1 MTFLISLET
10 PTRGSYVLG
19 CLELS
24 DFELK
29 EKEVRKKAQQ
39 EVVEL
44 LVSQGFERDK
54 ISIQVT
60 DYTSLEIGVHRVQ
73 IIFIKEF
80 DGVAASTLSAILR

>member
-1 MTFLISLET
+1 MTFLVSVET

-19 CLELS
+19 WVELS
-24 DFELK
+24 DFERT
-29 EKEVRKKAQQ
+29 EKEVRKRAQR

-60 DYTSLEIGVHRVQ
+60 DYTLLEIGVHRVQ
-73 IIFIKEF
+73 IIQIKEF
-80 DGVAASTLSAILR
+80 DGVAASTLAALLR